1 MERLTKLIQ
10 SSNCY
15 CFSTWTSIILSG
27 ITWKVSSMSLGV
39 MIKVVGAQAVF
50 FSILPVQGEGI
61 EKECPYPAG
70 QELVVEL
77 VSEKGAWF
85 L

>member
-1 MERLTKLIQ
+1 
-10 SSNCY
+10 
-15 CFSTWTSIILSG
+15 
-27 ITWKVSSMSLGV
+27 MSLGV
-39 MIKVVGAQAVF
+39 MIKVVGAQVVF

-61 EKECPYPAG
+61 EKKCPYPAG
-70 QELVVEL
+70 QELVAEL

>member
-1 MERLTKLIQ
+1 MERLTKLVQ

-39 MIKVVGAQAVF
+39 MIKVVGAQVVF

-61 EKECPYPAG
+61 ENKCPYPAG
-70 QELVVEL
+70 QELVAEL

>member
-1 MERLTKLIQ
+1 
-10 SSNCY
+10 
-15 CFSTWTSIILSG
+15 
-27 ITWKVSSMSLGV
+27 MSLGV

-61 EKECPYPAG
+61 EKECPYPAR